1 MLGGLNLRGAL
12 VSADAISNEQSTA
25 TRSRPRST
33 VRPVSPVTRPS
44 RVSHQRI

>member
-25 TRSRPRST
+25 TRSCARST
-33 VRPVSPVTRPS
+33 VHPVSSVTRPS
-44 RVSHQRI
+44 CVSHQRI